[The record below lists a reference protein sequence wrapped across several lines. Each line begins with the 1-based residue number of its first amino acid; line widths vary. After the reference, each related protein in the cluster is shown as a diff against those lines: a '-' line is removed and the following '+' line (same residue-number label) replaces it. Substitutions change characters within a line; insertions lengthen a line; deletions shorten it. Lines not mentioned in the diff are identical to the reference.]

1 MPSTNTELSPADVR
15 TERPLLSVVTPVFNE
30 AENLTI
36 IYERFKAVFASVDVD
51 WEWIVVDD
59 HSTDN
64 SFQVI
69 LSIAK
74 KDGRVKGIRFARN
87 FGAHK
92 AITCGLHHARGNC
105 CIAMAAD
112 LQDPPE
118 SIPDLIAKWR
128 EGAQV
133 VWAVRASRE
142 GEKKTTILFARIYY
156 WLMRNVVGL
165 REIPST
171 GADFVLMD
179 RIAVDAFNSF
189 QESNVSILALIN
201 WMGFRQAAIPY
212 DKKARIRGRSG
223 WTLEKKLKLLID
235 SVTSFSYFPVR
246 FMSYFGFLIAA
257 IGFIYAIFLVFNA
270 IIGHPVQGWTSLMVV
285 VLILGGI
292 QILMM
297 GVLGEYLW
305 RSLDESRRRPR
316 YLIEATINIDQAP
329 AIEPHM

>member
-30 AENLTI
+30 VENLTI

-74 KDGRVKGIRFARN
+74 KDGRVKGIRFTRN

-142 GEKKTTILFARIYY
+142 GEKKTTIFFSKIYY
-156 WLMRNVVGL
+156 WLMRNIVGL

-171 GADFVLMD
+171 GADFVLLD
-179 RIAVDAFNSF
+179 RIVVDAFNSF

-201 WMGFRQAAIPY
+201 WMGFRQASIPY
-212 DKKARIRGRSG
+212 DKKTRAHGQSG
-223 WTLEKKLKLLID
+223 WTLKKKLELLVD

-270 IIGHPVQGWTSLMVV
+270 INGHPAQGWTSLMVI
-285 VLILGGI
+285 VLMLGGI
-292 QILMM
+292 QLLMM
-297 GVLGEYLW
+297 GVLGEDLW
-305 RSLDESRRRPR
+305 LSLDESRRRPR
-316 YLIEATINIDQAP
+316 YLIEATSNIDQAP
-329 AIEPHM
+329 AIEPHV